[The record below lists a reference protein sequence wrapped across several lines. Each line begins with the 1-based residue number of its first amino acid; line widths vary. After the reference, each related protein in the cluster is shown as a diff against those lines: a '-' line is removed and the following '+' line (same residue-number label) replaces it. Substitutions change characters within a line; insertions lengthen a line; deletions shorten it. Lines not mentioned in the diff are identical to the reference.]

1 MEGLVMK
8 PIKIE
13 NRDIINAITSGDS
26 YIEIDSR
33 KFMLFEVEQVPGSGI
48 YEVTDAEE
56 KKLLLEALE
65 GDNPILS
72 DADVDKMLG
81 INK

>member
-1 MEGLVMK
+1 MK
-8 PIKIE
+8 AIKIE

-33 KFMLFEVEQVPGSGI
+33 KFMLFEVEHVSSSGN
-48 YEVTDAEE
+48 YEVTDVEE
-56 KKLLLEALE
+56 KRLLLEALE

-72 DADVDKMLG
+72 DSDVDRMLG
-81 INK
+81 KSSDV

>member
-1 MEGLVMK
+1 MK
-8 PIKIE
+8 AIKIE

-33 KFMLFEVEQVPGSGI
+33 KFMLFEVEQIQDHGT
-48 YEVTDAEE
+48 YEVTDPEE

-72 DADVDKMLG
+72 DEEVDKMLG
-81 INK
+81 DNK

>member
-1 MEGLVMK
+1 MK
-8 PIKIE
+8 AIKIE

-33 KFMLFEVEQVPGSGI
+33 KFMLFEVEQVPSSGI
-48 YEVTDAEE
+48 YEEE
-56 KKLLLEALE
+56 KKFLLEALE

-81 INK
+81 L

>member
-1 MEGLVMK
+1 MK
-8 PIKIE
+8 AIKIE

-33 KFMLFEVEQVPGSGI
+33 KFMLFEVEHIQDPGT
-48 YEVTDAEE
+48 YEVTDPEE

-72 DADVDKMLG
+72 DEDVDKMLG
-81 INK
+81 DNK

>member
-1 MEGLVMK
+1 MK

-33 KFMLFEVEQVPGSGI
+33 KFMLFEVEQVSDPGL
-48 YEVTDAEE
+48 YEVIDAEE

-65 GDNPILS
+65 GNNPILS
-72 DADVDKMLG
+72 ESDVDKMLG
-81 INK
+81 ISGDQ

>member
-1 MEGLVMK
+1 MK
-8 PIKIE
+8 AIKIE

-33 KFMLFEVEQVPGSGI
+33 KFMLFEVEQVSGSGN

-56 KKLLLEALE
+56 KRLLLEALE

-72 DADVDKMLG
+72 DADVDKLLG
-81 INK
+81 YNK